1 MQSTR
6 QLCKIS
12 NFCRCDQ
19 ISASKK
25 KHKIQLGIADI
36 LDTRQQVC
44 VLVRKVTE
52 LLDVGPKLIYECVP
66 AFFVGHILKRCIT
79 QIIRV
84 CTSLLNLPLPTQM
97 PLDRV
102 PHSFSHCDGG
112 VAEFP
117 VVVDEGF
124 QFISEARRK
133 MLGDDT
139 MLIGKDSVCETASPH
154 SLTRI

>member
-1 MQSTR
+1 MLLHIPHIRHLQELFLLPVFQRAVIDFLADVFHTA
-6 QLCKIS
+6 QK
-12 NFCRCDQ
+12 
-19 ISASKK
+19 AS
-25 KHKIQLGIADI
+25 
-36 LDTRQQVC
+36 

-52 LLDVGPKLIYECVP
+52 LLDVCPKLINECVP
-66 AFFVGHILKRCIT
+66 TLFVGHILKRCT
-79 QIIRV
+79 TRMIRV

-102 PHSFSHCDGG
+102 PHPFSHRNGQIA
-112 VAEFP
+112 VFP
-117 VVVDEGF
+117 VVAGEGF